1 MKLYT
6 RKGDD
11 GGTALFSGRRAEKWD
26 ARVAA
31 VGDLDELSAAIG
43 LARLASPSD
52 GRELHRIQNEIYGIS
67 AALSAEGR
75 HDDLAP
81 GADAV
86 LRLET
91 MIDGITERLPE
102 LRDFIIPG
110 RAEASARLHL
120 ARAIARRAERGIAQL
135 NAPAPGP
142 TVLAYMNRLSDLLFA
157 MARAADHREGLGDAE
172 LRSAADE
179 GAPY

>member
-43 LARLASPSD
+43 LARLADPASA
-52 GRELHRIQNEIYGIS
+52 RELHRIQNEIYGIS

-75 HDDLAP
+75 HDNLAP

-86 LRLET
+86 LRLEAL
-91 MIDGITERLPE
+91 IDEITDRLPV

-120 ARAIARRAERGIAQL
+120 ARSIARRAERGIAAL
-135 NAPAPGP
+135 DAPAPAP
-142 TVLAYMNRLSDLLFA
+142 AVLAYINRLSDLLFA
-157 MARAADHREGLGDAE
+157 MARDADHREGLGDAE

-179 GAPY
+179 EASY

>member
-43 LARLASPSD
+43 LARLANPAATP
-52 GRELHRIQNEIYGIS
+52 ELHRIQNEIYGIS

-86 LRLET
+86 LRLEA
-91 MIDGITERLPE
+91 MIDEITDRLPP

-110 RAEASARLHL
+110 RAEASARMHL
-120 ARAIARRAERGIAQL
+120 ARAIARRAERGIAAL
-135 NAPAPGP
+135 DAPP
-142 TVLAYMNRLSDLLFA
+142 TAAAVLAYINRLSDLLFA
-157 MARAADHREGLGDAE
+157 MARDADHREGLGDAE